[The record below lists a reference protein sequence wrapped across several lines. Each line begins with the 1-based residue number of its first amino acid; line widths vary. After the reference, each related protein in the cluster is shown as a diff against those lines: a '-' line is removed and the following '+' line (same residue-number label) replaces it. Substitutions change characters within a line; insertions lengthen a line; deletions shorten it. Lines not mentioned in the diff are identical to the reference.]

1 MAKQGKQSEAV
12 NQIKEFLSKRGL
24 EIASRNLTL
33 EGNQR
38 WVVFEH
44 GSRQVGVDS
53 VSGIWLRESLHDEWR
68 CIAMP
73 CTMSGAIQAAEFL
86 SKD

>member
-33 EGNQR
+33 EDNQR
-38 WVVFEH
+38 WVVFEYR
-44 GSRQVGVDS
+44 SRQVGVDG
-53 VSGIWLRESLHDEWR
+53 VSGIWLRESLHHEWR

-73 CTMSGAIQAAEFL
+73 CTISGAIQAAEFL

>member
-1 MAKQGKQSEAV
+1 MAKQGKQAEAV

-24 EIASRNLTL
+24 EIDNRNLSL
-33 EGNQR
+33 ESNQR
-38 WVVFEH
+38 WVVLEH

-53 VSGIWLRESLHDEWR
+53 VSGIWLRESLHYEWH

-73 CTMSGAIQAAEFL
+73 CTISGAIQAAEFL